1 MKKIAFVFATILL
14 LASCSDDNSTQ
25 PTENKI
31 IYFAPASGSVG
42 NVVEI
47 AVEGFSNKKSEQEV
61 KFNGKVAVIDTITKA
76 AGTNQFV
83 IRTFVPSGATT
94 GKISITYKGKT
105 YYSETDFVV
114 IPLSGDLLPLGNGW
128 YWVYKKYQLD
138 TNANPIMSNFTLDS
152 LVCTGKETILQQEA
166 YKLLSFSTFDNSNQY
181 NQNKNQYFYK
191 VNNTYFAHSSWFDDL
206 VNFGASGFVLPFEI
220 AEQWVKIIN
229 PDHNDWRI
237 YSHTFTNEQFTFG
250 TLNGE
255 LTIDG
260 INRGNVSTTISSTT
274 FQNAVQVDYI
284 FKFVGNAQTQFGN
297 LPLNLERVLSIY
309 YVPGIGKV
317 KAKMLPMRFVV
328 DGLIDQ
334 LIPGYEQQL
343 FRNYI
348 N

>member
-1 MKKIAFVFATILL
+1 MKKIVYVIIAILF

-25 PTENKI
+25 PTENRI
-31 IYFAPASGSVG
+31 IYFSPTSGSVG

-47 AVEGFSNKKSEQEV
+47 VIEGFTNKKSELEV

-76 AGTNQFV
+76 ASNNQFV

-114 IPLSGDLLPLGNGW
+114 NALGGDLLPLGNGW

-138 TNANPIMSNFTLDS
+138 TNSNPIMNYYTLDS
-152 LVCTGKETILQQEA
+152 LVCVGKEFILQQEA
-166 YKLLSFSTFDNSNQY
+166 YKFLSFSSFDNSNQY

-206 VNFGASGFVLPFEI
+206 VNFGSSGLVLPFEI
-220 AEQWVKIIN
+220 TDQWVKIIN
-229 PDHNDWRI
+229 PNQNDWRI
-237 YSHTFTNEQFTFG
+237 YSHTFVNEQFSFG
-250 TLNGE
+250 TINGE

-260 INRGNVSTTISSTT
+260 INKGSVSTTISSTT
-274 FQNAVQVDYI
+274 FQNAVQVDYK

-297 LPLNLERVLSIY
+297 LPLNLERILSIY
-309 YVPGIGKV
+309 YVPGIGKI
-317 KAKMLPMRFVV
+317 KSKMLPMRFVV
-328 DGLIDQ
+328 EGLIDQ
-334 LIPGYEQQL
+334 IIPGYEQQL
-343 FRNYI
+343 SKNFI